1 MISMLQLNS
10 DIDEIKQLIGQA
22 NRLRVKQFLEIQ
34 QRRLETELIGL
45 KEKKEETAASVGEKK
60 PSAAVSSSTT
70 RSYTKEI
77 TLYGKMK
84 INKIGFLFLTNLSS
98 SVGSIR

>member
-1 MISMLQLNS
+1 
-10 DIDEIKQLIGQA
+10 
-22 NRLRVKQFLEIQ
+22 VKQFLEIQ

-60 PSAAVSSSTT
+60 PSATVSSSTT

-77 TLYGKMK
+77 TLYCKMK
-84 INKIGFLFLTNLSS
+84 INKIVFF
-98 SVGSIR
+98 VFK